1 MQPFCSTFFL
11 QPVRESFGR
20 SSISASLLAALNGK
34 AFAVDPGYA
43 PIPSKLVSKI
53 TSGQF
58 VNPANLLTK
67 NLHAQELEPH
77 TFLDGKLLV
86 APTKKQVIEITDI
99 LPWMQTFSIY
109 SWIFCT
115 ALPLWW
121 QDFTQYHSLIMQMVR
136 QFPGSVWQNY
146 DTAFRKGAVASGIMD
161 WSKMNLDL
169 YNFHTRIPSAGSQ
182 LSSSHSRPTPPGG
195 LPTLLNTA
203 VHGTMTNAAG
213 HLGHADTITFVW
225 VARACIVTI
234 SSPLPGAALSATD
247 AGVALSSSASNP
259 VNSVYSGHC
268 NVSFFCMW
276 FRSCVGRC
284 FYSSS
289 CPCFWHCS
297 WRWHCYR
304 YTFRTDKKV
313 STAPFMAVLHM
324 FRPICGLSFSFT
336 WYRVSALCFPF
347 PRYLPL
353 VKRLIC
359 PCIPGSPKLTV
370 TS

>member
-20 SSISASLLAALNGK
+20 SSISASLLAARNGK

-146 DTAFRKGAVASGIMD
+146 DTAFCKGAVASGIMD

-225 VARACIVTI
+225 VARARIVTI

-268 NVSFFCMW
+268 NVSFSVCDFVPVLDAVSIPAVALVSDIVPAGGIATDIPSEQTRKSPLPHSWLFSTC
-276 FRSCVGRC
+276 SDPSVA
-284 FYSSS
+284 
-289 CPCFWHCS
+289 CPSVSHGTGSVPSVSPSRATC
-297 WRWHCYR
+297 RW
-304 YTFRTDKKV
+304 
-313 STAPFMAVLHM
+313 
-324 FRPICGLSFSFT
+324 
-336 WYRVSALCFPF
+336 
-347 PRYLPL
+347 
-353 VKRLIC
+353 
-359 PCIPGSPKLTV
+359 
-370 TS
+370 